1 MWGESLVITISGL
14 FRFLV
19 VKKKHVHHQKL
30 PVIPQNW
37 GQPFQNREIGHS
49 FTSYYEQ
56 LIL

>member
-14 FRFLV
+14 VWFLV
-19 VKKKHVHHQKL
+19 VKKHVHHQKL